1 MKQVLEAIV
10 KDFEENEQNFL
21 SAAQAHNRAAMRKV
35 LHKMMPI
42 AESLQ
47 YESLSQTIA
56 AFKEVNFEPVA
67 VQRLIKKMQ
76 EELILLYIFLK
87 KGE

>member
-1 MKQVLEAIV
+1 MKQVREAIA
-10 KDFEENEQNFL
+10 KDFQENEQDFL
-21 SAAQAHNRAAMRKV
+21 SAAQVRNTTAMRKV

-47 YESLSQTIA
+47 YESLAQTIA
-56 AFKEVNFEPVA
+56 AFKTVNFEPVA